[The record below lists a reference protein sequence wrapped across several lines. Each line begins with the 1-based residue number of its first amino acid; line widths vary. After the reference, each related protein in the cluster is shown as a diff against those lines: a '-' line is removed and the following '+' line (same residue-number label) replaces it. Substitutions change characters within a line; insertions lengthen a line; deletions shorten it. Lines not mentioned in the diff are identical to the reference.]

1 MKKFRVQEYNP
12 KTGPKRNIGDFN
24 TLREA
29 QEFVKNNYSWYA
41 HEYVGD
47 EHYYYLE
54 PCGYGGDEVDIFE
67 IN

>member
-12 KTGPKRNIGDFN
+12 KTQFKKNVGDFD
-24 TLREA
+24 TLTKA
-29 QEFVKNNYSWYA
+29 QEFVKSNYNWHA

-54 PCGYGGDEVDIFE
+54 PCDYGGDEVDIFE
-67 IN
+67 I

>member
-12 KTGPKRNIGDFN
+12 KTGPKRNVGDFD
-24 TLREA
+24 TLAKA
-29 QEFVKNNYSWYA
+29 QEFVKSNYKLYA
-41 HEYVGD
+41 HEHVCG